1 MISVLV
7 RTSLKVLYHLDA
19 AVTILAYLRSSTL
32 LLKHMDVNKLTT
44 AFLKFVWRGKR
55 LRIALKKLMMPVL
68 KGGLNLPDIRA
79 YNLAGLLRHS
89 ADWIKGTFFSS
100 NLALES
106 DLVSPWPLTGLL
118 HTKLSS
124 LPRIIRSS
132 LLIKDTIAALKLCRK
147 SFQLS
152 HSLSKHMPLWN
163 HPEFPQG
170 IDNKQFSEWRNKGIL
185 HFNNSIDTVSQRYLT
200 FSELQAQFQLSNAHY
215 LP

>member
-44 AFLKFVWRGKR
+44 AFLKFVWRGKW

-89 ADWIKGTFFSS
+89 ADWIKGTFF
-100 NLALES
+100 
-106 DLVSPWPLTGLL
+106 
-118 HTKLSS
+118 
-124 LPRIIRSS
+124 
-132 LLIKDTIAALKLCRK
+132 
-147 SFQLS
+147 FQPGS
-152 HSLSKHMPLWN
+152 
-163 HPEFPQG
+163 G
-170 IDNKQFSEWRNKGIL
+170 I
-185 HFNNSIDTVSQRYLT
+185 
-200 FSELQAQFQLSNAHY
+200 
-215 LP
+215 